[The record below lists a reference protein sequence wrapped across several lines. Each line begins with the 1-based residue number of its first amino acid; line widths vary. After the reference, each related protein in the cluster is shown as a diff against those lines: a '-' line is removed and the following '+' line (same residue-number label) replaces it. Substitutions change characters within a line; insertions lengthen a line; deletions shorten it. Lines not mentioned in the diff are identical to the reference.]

1 MGYFKVSPNKEK
13 LDMVQQ
19 KQDWATKL
27 NEVESLI
34 SDLEVGRTYTVQ
46 PMHIERLFDGK
57 TYGVV
62 VYVSELGEFRTF
74 PIRYFAK
81 FHFTLGEKLWNKKF
95 HVVASKK
102 EANGRIVKSWK
113 VELA

>member
-1 MGYFKVSPNKEK
+1 MA
-13 LDMVQQ
+13 QQ
-19 KQDWATKL
+19 KQDWAWVTKL
-27 NEVESLI
+27 NEVESLVP
-34 SDLEVGRTYTVQ
+34 DLGIGRTYTVQ
-46 PMHIERLFDGK
+46 PMYIERLFDGK

-74 PIRYFAK
+74 PIRCFVK

-113 VELA
+113 VKLA

>member
-1 MGYFKVSPNKEK
+1 
-13 LDMVQQ
+13 MVQQ
-19 KQDWATKL
+19 KQDWAWVTKL

-34 SDLEVGRTYTVQ
+34 PDFEVGRTYTVQ

-74 PIRYFAK
+74 PIRCFAK
-81 FHFTLGEKLWNKKF
+81 FHFTLAEKLWNKKF